1 MFTECADVYLG
12 SSPQPIVAFG
22 GTSESAPLTAGAAA
36 LVIQAYRSTHFG
48 ATPSPAVVKQIL
60 MSTAS
65 DLDSR
70 ASDQGPGLIDA
81 YRAVQA
87 ARSYQLP
94 KKTGDALLYA
104 PNAISVTGPAGAS
117 RTTTVTVTNDGAI
130 PQTVTPSVRALG
142 AATTIASN
150 TLTLNQATDPTFVY
164 QTGAKVGDVHWV
176 TFTVPSGTDRLAASI
191 AWEQSDATNS
201 TLQTIRF
208 DLFDPEGRL
217 VLQSRPQGPAGF
229 VAGGFSQ
236 DEVHDAQPGTWE
248 MLIFDTAFAGPD
260 SYSGPLSYSITSQS
274 FVTVHGA
281 VWPASARLAPGA
293 SASFAVTATTP
304 ATPGDSSESLVFGP
318 APSGDPARA
327 AVAITLRSLAQV
339 GQPFTATM
347 TGGNSRMSFY
357 GQELPYVFDV
367 ARNHQDIDVNISVST
382 LGYQVLAFLVD
393 PTGTPVDVQ
402 SSLLWDGS
410 GTNGQTISLFR
421 HNPMPG
427 RWSLLIVQVNDIESV
442 STSTSLTVSLGYDR
456 VKASASHLPNSP
468 GQVIP
473 RGGSVTAQISIT
485 NTGLEREAYMI
496 DARRDQ
502 PAVLPLTSLSPTTG
516 DPLPINGTTGIIP
529 QFVVPPFSP
538 AMAMAATSTV
548 PITLDTSPNYGTPD
562 VEAFSFGDAA
572 VAFPTADELPA
583 SVWSCGP
590 AERGPFTTT
599 AVSTTFSCGAFA
611 ITDAFASDVSTSA
624 GNLWADFELGTS
636 TYDPVI
642 LNPGQS
648 ATIMVTISPTDPAG
662 THVRGF
668 LSLESF
674 NFNTFSS
681 DEVASFPYAYTVG

>member
-1 MFTECADVYLG
+1 
-12 SSPQPIVAFG
+12 
-22 GTSESAPLTAGAAA
+22 
-36 LVIQAYRSTHFG
+36 
-48 ATPSPAVVKQIL
+48 
-60 MSTAS
+60 
-65 DLDSR
+65 
-70 ASDQGPGLIDA
+70 
-81 YRAVQA
+81 
-87 ARSYQLP
+87 
-94 KKTGDALLYA
+94 
-104 PNAISVTGPAGAS
+104 
-117 RTTTVTVTNDGAI
+117 
-130 PQTVTPSVRALG
+130 VTPSVRALG
-142 AATTIASN
+142 PATTIASGN
-150 TLTLNQATDPTFVY
+150 LTLNQVTDPTFVY
-164 QTGAKVGDVHWV
+164 QTGALVGDVHKV
-176 TFTVPSGTDRLAASI
+176 AFTVPPGTDRLAASI
-191 AWEQSDATNS
+191 AWQQSDAANS
-201 TLQTIRF
+201 TVQTIRF
-208 DLFDPEGRL
+208 DLFDPKGRL

-236 DEVHDAQPGTWE
+236 DEVHDAQPGSWT

-281 VWPASARLAPGA
+281 VWPASATLAPGA

-327 AVAITLRSLAQV
+327 TVAITLRSLAQV

-367 ARNHQDIDVNISVST
+367 ASNHQDIDANISVST

-410 GTNGQTISLFR
+410 GTNGQSISLFR

-456 VKASASHLPNSP
+456 VQASASHLPNSP

-473 RGGSVTAQISIT
+473 RGGSVTAQVHVT

-583 SVWSCGP
+583 SIWSCAP

-611 ITDAFASDVSTSA
+611 LTDAFASDVSTSA
-624 GNLWADFELGTS
+624 GNFWADLELGTT
-636 TYDPVI
+636 TYAPVV
-642 LNPGQS
+642 LDPGQS
-648 ATIMVTISPTDPAG
+648 ATITVIIRPTDRAG
-662 THVRGF
+662 TRVRGF